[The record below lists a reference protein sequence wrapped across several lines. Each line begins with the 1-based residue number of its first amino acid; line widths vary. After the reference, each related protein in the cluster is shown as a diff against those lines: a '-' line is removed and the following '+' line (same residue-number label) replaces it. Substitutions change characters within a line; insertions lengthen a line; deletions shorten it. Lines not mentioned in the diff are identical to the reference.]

1 MKRPRDPRPY
11 LQDILDSIDRIRRYT
26 EDLDSADFLNDD
38 VVQDAVIRRIEIM
51 GEAVG
56 YLPDDLKERHPEVP
70 WQDIKG
76 MRNKLIHDYGRVD
89 LDLVWAVARR
99 DTMSLEPQIRRV
111 LSAL

>member
-11 LQDILDSIDRIRRYT
+11 LQDMLDSIERIRRYT
-26 EDLDSADFLNDD
+26 ENMGPGDFLKDD

-56 YLPDDLKERHPEVP
+56 YLPDDLKARYPEVP
-70 WQDIKG
+70 WQDIKESQ
-76 MRNKLIHDYGRVD
+76 M
-89 LDLVWAVARR
+89 
-99 DTMSLEPQIRRV
+99 RRV